1 MAMDGQPSPSNVF
14 AAFHFA
20 FDSVAEKTIS
30 LIPFTLTRQ
39 AIGSVVFIV
48 QTASI
53 AVSLFLLLLLLASTT
68 VQ

>member
-1 MAMDGQPSPSNVF
+1 V
-14 AAFHFA
+14 
-20 FDSVAEKTIS
+20 
-30 LIPFTLTRQ
+30 TLQ

-53 AVSLFLLLLLLASTT
+53 AVFLFRSPHLPESMI